1 MWNDLLYQVL
11 MLAQTE
17 KEKKMTYFGVMFLGF
32 FLFVLVLDTLGKG
45 KLFPKKGPMKTIL
58 IFMFVIVAIVAVLLH
73 FVYK

>member
-1 MWNDLLYQVL
+1 MWNELFQVL

-17 KEKKMTYFGVMFLGF
+17 QEKKMTYFGVMFLGF

-58 IFMFVIVAIVAVLLH
+58 IFMCVVTLLVAVLLH
-73 FVYK
+73 FIYK

>member
-1 MWNDLLYQVL
+1 MWNELFQVL

-17 KEKKMTYFGVMFLGF
+17 QEKKMTYFGVMFLGF

-58 IFMFVIVAIVAVLLH
+58 MFMCAVTLLVAVLLH
-73 FVYK
+73 FYYK

>member
-1 MWNDLLYQVL
+1 MWNSLFQVL

-17 KEKKMTYFGVMFLGF
+17 KEKKMTYFGVLFLGLLL
-32 FLFVLVLDTLGKG
+32 FLWVLDTLGKG

-58 IFMFVIVAIVAVLLH
+58 IFMFVVVVIVAIFLH

>member
-1 MWNDLLYQVL
+1 MWWNDLFQVL

-17 KEKKMTYFGVMFLGF
+17 QEKSMTRYGVMFFGF
-32 FLFVLVLDTLGKG
+32 FLFVLVLDTMAKG

-58 IFMFVIVAIVAVLLH
+58 IFMCVVVAIVAILLH

>member
-1 MWNDLLYQVL
+1 MWNSLFQVL

-17 KEKKMTYFGVMFLGF
+17 QEKRMTYFGVLFLGLL
-32 FLFVLVLDTLGKG
+32 LFVWVLDTLGKG

-58 IFMFVIVAIVAVLLH
+58 IFMFVVVVIVAILLH

>member
-1 MWNDLLYQVL
+1 MWWNDLFQVL

-17 KEKKMTYFGVMFLGF
+17 QEKRMTKFGVMFFAF
-32 FLFVLVLDTLGKG
+32 FLFVLVLDTMAKG

-58 IFMFVIVAIVAVLLH
+58 IFMCVVASIVAILLH